1 VEPRVMTN
9 RSKRQP
15 HANKPNTRKQD
26 LRNTGKDRF
35 TPTGNDRIVDQNR
48 KVLGKHYA
56 NKYLIAQ

>member
-1 VEPRVMTN
+1 MTN

-48 KVLGKHYA
+48 KLLGKHYA
-56 NKYLIAQ
+56 NKYLIAR